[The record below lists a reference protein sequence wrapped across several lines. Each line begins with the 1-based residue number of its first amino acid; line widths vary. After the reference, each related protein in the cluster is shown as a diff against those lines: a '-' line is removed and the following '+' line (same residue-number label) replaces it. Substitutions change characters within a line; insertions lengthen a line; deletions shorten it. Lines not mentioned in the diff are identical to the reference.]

1 MIGGCIVSWGDK
13 SCEASHSNSILC
25 MTRSIFL
32 LSARNSWLQW
42 YIDLCTAKTKH
53 GNTSQ
58 DIAKTAAP
66 ITLIMPMI
74 PRAEIILMRSSSDV
88 FCTDVLLAP
97 RLSGLHRPR
106 TALHALQGFAK
117 KVSIYE
123 NDTTRHSHMQVGSFH
138 ILTNEIV
145 PLTRSLLLG

>member
-1 MIGGCIVSWGDK
+1 VTFPSVVVGLIVSWGDNSFDSLDSK
-13 SCEASHSNSILC
+13 KMLLIIRSIL
-25 MTRSIFL
+25 L

-58 DIAKTAAP
+58 DSAKTAAP
-66 ITLIMPMI
+66 ITLRMPMI
-74 PRAEIILMRSSSDV
+74 PRSAIIRMRSSSNV
-88 FCTDVLLAP
+88 FCTDGLLSP
-97 RLSGLHRPR
+97 RLSGLHIPR
-106 TALHALQGFAK
+106 TALHALQVFAK

-138 ILTNEIV
+138 LLTN
-145 PLTRSLLLG
+145 